1 MTGLLLGQ
9 RTDHRVLQINIQS
22 LRTCRYFR
30 GHDNVREEIHGW
42 LRLTCYLEFL
52 SLNLNIAI
60 TNGQ

>member
-22 LRTCRYFR
+22 LRTGRDFR

-42 LRLTCYLEFL
+42 LQLTYYLEFL